1 MINNIKNKL
10 AKAYAYM
17 VLKQLSRVAFTLKNN
32 YIRQWYEE
40 GDKTYGR
47 LKKFKALHY
56 ALLYVYGIEL
66 EKLEINGIVFS
77 ETYENIE
84 VKIHTARP
92 GFIIGKMGSLID
104 NLGEVLTKVFGKQ
117 TDINLTETQRML
129 GLDYSHYGF

>member
-1 MINNIKNKL
+1 MKNIKNKL
-10 AKAYAYM
+10 VKMYAKM
-17 VLKQLSRVAFTLKNN
+17 VLKRLSRVAFTLKNN

-92 GFIIGKMGSLID
+92 GFIIGKMGGLID

-117 TDINLTETQRML
+117 TKINITETQKLL
-129 GLDYSHYGF
+129 GLNYRYSY

>member
-1 MINNIKNKL
+1 MKNIKNKL
-10 AKAYAYM
+10 VRAYAKM
-17 VLKQLSRVAFTLKNN
+17 VLKRLSRVALTLKNN
-32 YIRQWYEE
+32 YIRRWYEE

-47 LKKFKALHY
+47 LKMPKALHY

-92 GFIIGKMGSLID
+92 GFIIGKMGVLID
-104 NLGEVLTKVFGKQ
+104 NLGEVLTKVLGKK
-117 TDINLTETQRML
+117 TKINLKETQRLL
-129 GLDYSHYGF
+129 GLDYH